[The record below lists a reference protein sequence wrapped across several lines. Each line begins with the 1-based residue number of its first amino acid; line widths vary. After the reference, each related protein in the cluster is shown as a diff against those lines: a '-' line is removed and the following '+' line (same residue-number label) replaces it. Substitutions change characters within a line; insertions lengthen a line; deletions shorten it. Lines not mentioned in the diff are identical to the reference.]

1 METTTNKKL
10 KGLIET
16 KSNYA
21 NLNGTWVTIL
31 QFVGTVVYCEYTDEE
46 QTLRRC
52 DFSLSE
58 IKSIKEI

>member
-1 METTTNKKL
+1 METTTKKKL

-31 QFVGTVVYCEYTDEE
+31 QFIGTVVYCEYINEE
-46 QTLRRC
+46 QTKVRC

-58 IKSIKEI
+58 IISIKEI